1 MRATWV
7 CLSLSLP
14 RQCVNYKKPRDD
26 VHTHTQSR
34 DGAPKFYFSTTQW
47 QRGEREKREFLFLVS
62 TRGLCSSSLCVCVIC
77 IFFRKGCTLLRVWDF
92 SLSPLRAR
100 YFLWF
105 RFIFVFRQIPS
116 GRGSCVPFDSFSQPS
131 FSQTLFYLLA
141 PRNKKKPPSVLN
153 LFFCSFSRIYFF
165 SFALRRNMRIM
176 NFKSRALFFFWWE
189 KSFYLSHV
197 VQLNDTESQSSAMTL
212 WFYFS
217 FFFVSLSF

>member
-7 CLSLSLP
+7 CLSVSLP

-105 RFIFVFRQIPS
+105 RFHFCLSSNPIRTRFVRAFWFFFS
-116 GRGSCVPFDSFSQPS
+116 TFVP
-131 FSQTLFYLLA
+131 QTLFYLLA
-141 PRNKKKPPSVLN
+141 PRNKKEIPLAVLN
-153 LFFCSFSRIYFF
+153 LFFCSFYRI
-165 SFALRRNMRIM
+165 SFLIRPA
-176 NFKSRALFFFWWE
+176 A
-189 KSFYLSHV
+189 
-197 VQLNDTESQSSAMTL
+197 
-212 WFYFS
+212 
-217 FFFVSLSF
+217 